1 MSTDHTHTFMID
13 IETLGIAPGAAVLE
27 IAAAE
32 FCPESGTILREWISR
47 IDLLDSIRLGFTVD
61 AETAGFHLRQHYAG
75 DLRGGTLWRCLN
87 ALDVFLHLRTEEITV
102 WAWGK
107 DFEAKHFERMLAVAG
122 MPAMWH
128 YARLHCARDEWIRA
142 FGERRPA
149 GRQHDALADVRAQVA
164 DLVAARANN
173 QPKN

>member
-1 MSTDHTHTFMID
+1 MSTNTFMID

-32 FCPESGTILREWISR
+32 FDPGTGEILREWISK
-47 IDLLDSIRLGFTVD
+47 IDLLDSLRLGFTVD
-61 AETAGFHLRQHYAG
+61 AETAAFHLRNHYAG

-87 ALDVFLHLRTEEITV
+87 ALDVFLHLESEDITV

-122 MPAMWH
+122 MPALWH
-128 YARLHCARDEWIRA
+128 YAKLHCARDEWIRA

-149 GRQHDALADVRAQVA
+149 ARTHEALADVRAQVA
-164 DLVAARANN
+164 DLVAAMKHE
-173 QPKN
+173 PEK